1 MQEEAVRIIK
11 RNEVMRS
18 QDGRVLAMQRTRGLV
33 RREMPGEKRAGL
45 RRWKSD

>member
-11 RNEVMRS
+11 RNEVMS
-18 QDGRVLAMQRTRGLV
+18 QDGRVLAMQGTWGLV
-33 RREMPGEKRAGL
+33 RREMPGEKRVGL